1 MAKGKKKIK
10 RAYYKGR
17 EEGFDRGLNVA
28 KMVYADAVAEI
39 VLEND
44 ALHREIE
51 KLNSEIILGDRD
63 GLSEDDI
70 ESD

>member
-1 MAKGKKKIK
+1 MKKKERK
-10 RAYYKGR
+10 AYYKGR

-28 KMVYADAVAEI
+28 KMVYAEVAADL
-39 VLEND
+39 VREND

>member
-1 MAKGKKKIK
+1 MSKAKKIK
-10 RAYYKGR
+10 KAYYKGR

-28 KMVYADAVAEI
+28 KMVYAEVAADL
-39 VLEND
+39 VREND
-44 ALHREIE
+44 LLHREIE
-51 KLNSEIILGDRD
+51 KLNNEIILGDRD